1 MRKTIFNI
9 VLVLVSMAMLT
20 SCDPGCSEECVV
32 KNQSGHDVVL
42 TRYYCIHSGGWND
55 WQPVEDSVR
64 THVDTLKNGTETKYV
79 GGHLGNTCKMCIE
92 SMMKREYWG
101 DSVAFA
107 FDDGTTRVFYPDS
120 DTVWGPYA
128 FWPLIRN
135 LSRLNSKHIQNHKNM
150 KIPHNSFGFVKR
162 RERTT
167 RKHH

>member
-20 SCDPGCSEECVV
+20 SCDPSCSEECVV

-64 THVDTLKNGTETKYV
+64 THVDTLKNGSETKYV

-92 SMMKREYWG
+92 STMKREYWG

-107 FDDGTTRVFYPDS
+107 FDDGTIRVFYPDS

-128 FWPLIRN
+128 FGSDNYAYQEEPNPGLTFHGDI
-135 LSRLNSKHIQNHKNM
+135 LFSRLTYTLTEEDY
-150 KIPHNSFGFVKR
+150 
-162 RERTT
+162 ERCKG
-167 RKHH
+167 R